1 MKRHNNIFIL
11 KSLFWHIQSRSV
23 FTSTSFLEGN
33 DLIKI
38 SNSSWGTKI
47 SGFHQNIISQKKAG
61 LTTRLQWE
69 FVATKNFI
77 SLGSLHPFVNLR
89 WIHKGQDQPVKCAGR
104 VPKLPGRF
112 GKRTTKKNKI
122 LWSKCL
128 HCIRKGWN
136 IPSVWSHAAVDPDK
150 LATTPSNTLTSNL
163 DVWRVRLML
172 QTRKGGSAQTPHSTP
187 AKTTNGNSSDG
198 LQHILRALGPL
209 SIRNGKEKWLLAEF
223 SWHYKF
229 VWGHLFPFFA
239 SSVPTEM
246 RAQ

>member
-11 KSLFWHIQSRSV
+11 KSLFWHIQRGSV

-77 SLGSLHPFVNLR
+77 ILGSLHPFVNLR

-136 IPSVWSHAAVDPDK
+136 IPSVWSHAAVNPDK
-150 LATTPSNTLTSNL
+150 LATTPATPWPAIWMFGESDWCYRPGKGAVPRHLIPLLLKLQMETALMGCSTSSKPW
-163 DVWRVRLML
+163 DPSPSGMG
-172 QTRKGGSAQTPHSTP
+172 K
-187 AKTTNGNSSDG
+187 
-198 LQHILRALGPL
+198 
-209 SIRNGKEKWLLAEF
+209 RNG
-223 SWHYKF
+223 S
-229 VWGHLFPFFA
+229 
-239 SSVPTEM
+239 
-246 RAQ
+246 